1 MKLMSAVAGV
11 AMLLGMATGI
21 SAQTTSTDST
31 KTLRVFIDCGYCDLD
46 LIRAEMPWVDYMR
59 DRADAQVHV
68 LITQQGTGGGGSEFT
83 LNFIGLKEFSAM
95 NDTLMYTASS
105 DDSGDAVR
113 RSLTKMIQLGIVP
126 FVARTPMGKRMTV
139 AVAAPSGA
147 SAKAAAPGRDPW
159 KAWVFRLGFN
169 GSGNGE
175 SQSDSKRYSG
185 NASANRTTE
194 QWKSSLSVNSSQN
207 IQHFTFPIA
216 ADRDTTIESFSRNSS
231 ASGSLVKS
239 LGAKFSAGI
248 TGSVSTSTF
257 GNTEL
262 SASVEPAI
270 EYDFFPYKESS
281 RRMLTAQ
288 YTIGI
293 RTAQYRDTTIYFQLN
308 ETHPHH
314 SLSLSYNTQEQWGSV
329 NVYSSYSQY
338 LHNSDFFN
346 MGIGGSTDVRL
357 FKGFSLN
364 VFGDYSKVRDQ
375 LSLKK
380 GGATQAEVLLRQREQ
395 ATNFRYFIGM
405 GLSYRFGSI
414 FNNVVNP
421 RMGGGGGGGGMM
433 MFF

>member
-1 MKLMSAVAGV
+1 MKLLSAIAGV
-11 AMLLGMATGI
+11 AMLLGIATGA
-21 SAQTTSTDST
+21 SAQTTPTDST
-31 KTLRVFIDCGYCDLD
+31 KALRVFIDCDYCDLD
-46 LIRAEMPWVDYMR
+46 LIRTEMPWVDYMR

-68 LITQQGTGGGGSEFT
+68 LVSQQGTGGGGSQFT
-83 LNFIGLKEFSAM
+83 LNFIGLREFATM
-95 NDTLMYTASS
+95 NDTLNYTASS
-105 DDSGDAVR
+105 DDSNDATR
-113 RSLTKMIQLGIVP
+113 RGLMKMIQLGIVP
-126 FVARTPMGKRMTV
+126 FAARTPLASRMKLTV
-139 AVAAPSGA
+139 SAPAGDAAKA
-147 SAKAAAPGRDPW
+147 SAPKRDPW

-185 NASANRTTE
+185 NASASRTTE
-194 QWKSSLSVNSSQN
+194 QWKTSLSVNSSQN
-207 IQHFTFPIA
+207 IQHFTFPISET
-216 ADRDTTIESFSRNSS
+216 RDTTIESFSRNSS
-231 ASGSLVKS
+231 AYGSLVKS

-257 GNTEL
+257 GNTEV
-262 SASVEPAI
+262 SASIEPAI
-270 EYDFFPYKESS
+270 EYDFFPYTESN

-288 YTIGI
+288 YAIGI
-293 RTAQYRDTTIYFQLN
+293 RTAQYRDTTIYFQIE

-329 NVYSSYSQY
+329 NLSTNYSQF
-338 LHNSDFFN
+338 LHDPDFFS

-357 FKGFSLN
+357 FKGFSFN
-364 VFGDYSKVRDQ
+364 IFGDYSKVRDQ

-421 RMGGGGGGGGMM
+421 RMGGGGGGTR
-433 MFF
+433 MFFF